1 MVTYCL
7 VSFEEH
13 YPTTLV
19 ASSEIVSSMVKL
31 NCRDDIG
38 FGDVLNIALV
48 TKALCELPRGRVRFA
63 IDHLGE
69 QRGRGLEEGLRLEIE
84 GGKGQNR

>member
-1 MVTYCL
+1 MMVTYCL

-38 FGDVLNIALV
+38 YKGR
-48 TKALCELPRGRVRFA
+48 KAVVSM
-63 IDHLGE
+63 LG
-69 QRGRGLEEGLRLEIE
+69 
-84 GGKGQNR
+84 

>member
-1 MVTYCL
+1 MMVAYCL

-38 FGDVLNIALV
+38 C
-48 TKALCELPRGRVRFA
+48 KGREAAVSM
-63 IDHLGE
+63 LGWRANFE
-69 QRGRGLEEGLRLEIE
+69 VEMG
-84 GGKGQNR
+84 

>member
-1 MVTYCL
+1 MATYCL

-38 FGDVLNIALV
+38 C
-48 TKALCELPRGRVRFA
+48 KGREAVVSM
-63 IDHLGE
+63 LGWTANFE
-69 QRGRGLEEGLRLEIE
+69 
-84 GGKGQNR
+84 